1 MAVTS
6 FNEVYIR
13 RATGII
19 RSDNGDSL
27 FGQGTLAAVT
37 GEVTDP
43 TGAAVPGTTLTVR
56 NLDTNI
62 EKTVTTDS
70 AVYYVI
76 GYLIPG

>member
-19 RSDNGDSL
+19 RSDNGD
-27 FGQGTLAAVT
+27 FTFWAGHARNCDGRGA
-37 GEVTDP
+37 DP
-43 TGAAVPGTTLTVR
+43 TGAAVPGTTVTVR

-62 EKTVTTDS
+62 DKTVTTDS
-70 AVYYVI
+70 AGYYVI